1 MRTLRIAL
9 VAATLVSTGTNAL
22 SAEAKVRDTQRYCRT
37 SDGNG
42 WSHKDVR
49 QSIRC
54 AATKWHVPGGPSKA
68 VRIARCESGL
78 NPRARL
84 GQFSGVFQQGSSWW
98 RGRFRQYNPNHGYKL
113 SRSIWNA
120 RSNIVVSVRMM
131 HAVGL
136 GPWSC
141 A

>member
-1 MRTLRIAL
+1 MRKVIVLAL
-9 VAATLVSTGTNAL
+9 VAAVSLNAL
-22 SAEAKVRDTQRYCRT
+22 SAAAGGRVKDSNEFCRT

-54 AATKWHVPGGPSKA
+54 AAGKWHVPGGPSKA
-68 VRIARCESGL
+68 VSIARCESGF
-78 NPRARL
+78 NPHARL

-120 RSNIVVSVRMM
+120 RSNIVVSIRMM
-131 HAVGL
+131 HNVGL
-136 GPWSC
+136 APWSC